1 MISIHKSEER
11 GAGSHGWLE
20 AKHSFS
26 FGGYYN
32 PQRMGFGPLRVINQD
47 RIAEG
52 RGFGAHGHRD
62 MEIITYVV
70 SGSLQH
76 RDSMG
81 NGSILR
87 QGDVQ
92 RMSAGTGV
100 EHSEINPDPAAEL
113 RLFQIWIEP
122 SKKGLAPGYAERHFT
137 DADKRGRLALLASPD
152 GRDGS
157 LSIAQDAFLLSGILE
172 AGDAIQRPL
181 GAGRLGYLHVVRGEL
196 SVNGKRLMEGDAAEL
211 VGEASVVLENASA
224 AEVLLFDLPA

>member
-1 MISIHKSEER
+1 MISIHKSEDR
-11 GAGSHGWLE
+11 GAASHGWLE

-122 SKKGLAPGYAERHFT
+122 SKNGLAPGYAERHFT